1 MGGPGRPFA
10 VARWRAGLLLIAALA
25 LTVIVGC
32 GSDRPMEA
40 DDEAALTPA
49 QQTLA
54 AGCPPCEVELE
65 TRLVITDSA
74 GQGFFDSDAPIV
86 QRDRSGRYY
95 AAPWQSAELLVFD
108 STGVQVDLI
117 GRRGQGP
124 GEFEWVIPPT
134 VGLADS
140 LLVWDAALRRTAV
153 YSPSLE
159 FERDYRFPFPPVFVF
174 DDGSILVNEN
184 IPDPDHIGYPLH
196 VLAPDGE
203 ILRSF
208 GQDPPEFRADQ
219 AAQYSRALAVTGEGQ
234 LWTSPNARL
243 ELELW
248 DPWTGEQ
255 LRELPT
261 EWPEFR
267 IDESGGREADP
278 RRYEPSTRV
287 TGLIHE
293 PEGVLWV
300 LLRHA
305 APDWEPT
312 YGPDEPIPRE
322 GLSLEERERFYQ
334 WAVLAADD
342 ASGEILGE
350 GRFPY
355 PIRMLPGSGFFMS
368 VARVVG
374 EHVEVEIWEPV
385 LVPPDGSVA
394 EP

>member
-1 MGGPGRPFA
+1 MGGSGRLLV
-10 VARWRAGLLLIAALA
+10 VARWRAGPLLVAALGLSVLA
-25 LTVIVGC
+25 GC
-32 GSDRPMEA
+32 GSDGA
-40 DDEAALTPA
+40 VDTDDAPALTPA
-49 QQTLA
+49 QQTIA

-74 GQGFFDSDAPIV
+74 GQGFLHSPVPVVRNDH
-86 QRDRSGRYY
+86 SGRYY
-95 AAPWQSAELLVFD
+95 AAPQQSAELLVFD

-124 GEFEWVIPPT
+124 GEFEWVIPPA
-134 VGLADS
+134 VKPGDS
-140 LLVWDAALRRTAV
+140 LVVFDGVQRKAV
-153 YSPSLE
+153 IYSPSLE
-159 FERDYRFPFPPVFVF
+159 FVREHRFPFPPVYVF
-174 DDGSILVNEN
+174 EDGSILVNEN

-219 AAQYSRALAVTGEGQ
+219 AAEYSRALAVTGEGQ
-234 LWTSPNARL
+234 LWTSPKARL

-248 DPWTGEQ
+248 DPWTGERI
-255 LRELPT
+255 RELST

-278 RRYEPSTRV
+278 RRYEPSTLV
-287 TGLIHE
+287 AGLIHE

-305 APDWEPT
+305 APDWEPD
-312 YGPDEPIPRE
+312 YGPDEPVPRR
-322 GLSLEERERFYQ
+322 GLTLEEWERFYDRV
-334 WAVLAADD
+334 VLAVDD

-355 PIRMLPGSGFFMS
+355 SIRVPPGSDFFKS
-368 VARVVG
+368 GGRVVG
-374 EHVEVEIWEPV
+374 EHVEVEIWDPV
-385 LVPPDGSVA
+385 LVPPDGS
-394 EP
+394 ETEG